1 MPRSTIAACASTLES
16 ALSPDQ
22 INSLGL
28 ATGQSQRLRVVTPAR
43 LLTTLL
49 GGIGG
54 GSVESIADLCRE
66 FNFQHGTTTAYKAF
80 YNRLAHP
87 GFPAFMRAVVDRL
100 LVAFAMPTLAAGP
113 DSSLRSFEDIVIQD
127 GSSFALK
134 DALQGVFPGRFKK
147 NDPAAVEL
155 HVTYSGLLDEVTRIQ
170 LAPDKEAERQFLPAA
185 ELLEGKLLLAD
196 RGYPSVRYFRELRAA
211 GASWVL
217 RLSRA
222 YRPWVVAI
230 HRGGQVE
237 VLAAPVALPK
247 LLQERGAQPMDLDIE
262 FRSAPGEIFRLVLLR
277 GRDPWLSWLCT
288 ELPRDRFST
297 ADVGK
302 VYRLRWQIEL
312 VFKEWKSYA
321 NLHAFDTANEHI
333 AEGLIWASL
342 AAAILKRFLAHA
354 AQAVSRAAI
363 STRKVAMC
371 AQLFLRSLCRELGAG
386 RPMRARLRRLIDYIA
401 VNAARAAPKKERRR
415 GRLSMGLE
423 PVRAK

>member
-1 MPRSTIAACASTLES
+1 MPRSTIATCASTLES
-16 ALSPDQ
+16 ALSPAQ
-22 INSLGL
+22 INALGL

-87 GFPAFMRAVVDRL
+87 GFPTFMRAVVDRL
-100 LVAFAMPTLAAGP
+100 LVAFAMPTLAAGA

-127 GSSFALK
+127 GSSFAL
-134 DALQGVFPGRFKK
+134 
-147 NDPAAVEL
+147 
-155 HVTYSGLLDEVTRIQ
+155 S
-170 LAPDKEAERQFLPAA
+170 
-185 ELLEGKLLLAD
+185 
-196 RGYPSVRYFRELRAA
+196 YFRELRAA

-230 HRGGQVE
+230 HRGGQAE
-237 VLAAPVALPK
+237 ILAEPVALPK
-247 LLQERGAQPMDLDIE
+247 LLQARGAQPMDLDVE
-262 FRSAPGEIFRLVLLR
+262 FRSAPGEVFRLVLLR

-288 ELPRDRFST
+288 ELPRDRFSP

-342 AAAILKRFLAHA
+342 AAAILKRFVAHV
-354 AQAVSRAAI
+354 AQAVGAKAI

-371 AQLFLRSLCRELGAG
+371 AQLFLRGLCRDLGAG
-386 RPMRARLRRLIDYIA
+386 RPMRPRLRRLVDYIT

-423 PVRAK
+423 PVGA